1 MKYVSSLT
9 EEQIEKLEDIMKND
23 PSYRVRVRAHSI
35 LLSARGF
42 TINDIA
48 KIYQVDRDS
57 VSSWITSWE
66 QSGFENLSDRHRS
79 GRPTKLTEE
88 EKKIAIDLVKKHPQ
102 TMKTVVEELAQKT
115 GKVVSLSTLRSLAR
129 AFGLTW
135 KRIKKALR
143 SKREDKEFEQAKRE
157 IQVLREQHRSGEI
170 DLYFFDESCF
180 SLEPTVPY
188 AWQPVGE
195 YIEVPASKSSRL
207 NVLGFLSPDNQFHS
221 FTFKC
226 SIDSEI
232 VVKCFDAF
240 SETITKKT
248 VVIIDNA
255 PTHTS
260 QQFNNHI
267 KKWEKKGLYI
277 KYLPPYSPELNLIEI
292 LWRFIKYLWLPFSA
306 YRSFK
311 HLVEAVENI
320 LKGVGSKYRII
331 FA

>member
-9 EEQIEKLEDIMKND
+9 EGQIEKLEDIMRNN
-23 PSYRVRVRAHSI
+23 PSYKVRIRAHSI

-57 VSSWITSWE
+57 VSSWIASWE
-66 QSGFENLSDRHRS
+66 QSGFKNLSDKHRS
-79 GRPTKLTEE
+79 GRPTKLTKEE
-88 EKKIAIDLVKKHPQ
+88 REIAIDLIKKYPQ
-102 TMKTVVEELAQKT
+102 TMKIAVEELVQKT
-115 GKVVSLSTLRSLAR
+115 GKIVSVSTLKSLAKTS
-129 AFGLTW
+129 GLTW
-135 KRIKKALR
+135 KRIKKSLR
-143 SKREDKEFEQAKRE
+143 SKRDDKEFEQAKQE
-157 IQVLREQHRSGEI
+157 IQVLREQQQSGEI
-170 DLYFFDESCF
+170 DLYYFDQSGF

-188 AWQPVGE
+188 AWQPIGE
-195 YIEVPASKSSRL
+195 YIEVPTSRSSRL
-207 NVLGFLSPDNQFHS
+207 NVLGFLSPDNQFQS

-226 SIDSEI
+226 SIDSD
-232 VVKCFDAF
+232 VVVTCFDAF

-260 QQFNNHI
+260 CKFNDNT
-267 KKWEKKGLYI
+267 KKWEEKGLYI
-277 KYLPPYSPELNLIEI
+277 KYLPPYSPQLNIIEV
-292 LWRFIKYLWLPFSA
+292 LWRFIKYLWLPLSA

-320 LKGVGSKYRII
+320 LKDVGSKYRIN